1 LGTLGLLLKAII
13 IKAREGQDKKEFN
26 VKNKDFIKARE
37 GQDKK
42 EFNVKNKDLKQEKEE
57 DKEIIYRAFL
67 NFSDCLQI
75 RSNNF
80 N

>member
-1 LGTLGLLLKAII
+1 MLGTLGLLLKAII
-13 IKAREGQDKKEFN
+13 
-26 VKNKDFIKARE
+26 IKARE

-67 NFSDCLQI
+67 NFSDFLQI

>member
-1 LGTLGLLLKAII
+1 MLGTLGLLLKAII

-26 VKNKDFIKARE
+26 VKNKD
-37 GQDKK
+37 
-42 EFNVKNKDLKQEKEE
+42 LKQEKKE
-57 DKEIIYRAFL
+57 DKEIIYRAFS
-67 NFSDCLQI
+67 NFSDFLQIRSKLHFLDFLQI